1 MTITTIV
8 LGLGLQCLG
17 FAVVK
22 SVAYFGLL
30 LAFALVSA
38 LFSDLLVVPALIVLL
53 GGAIPRQ
60 SIASII
66 LRWD

>member
-8 LGLGLQCLG
+8 LGLGFSVLG

-30 LAFALVSA
+30 LAFALLSA
-38 LFSDLLVVPALIVLL
+38 LFSDLLVVPALIVLV
-53 GGAIPRQ
+53 GTP
-60 SIASII
+60 II
-66 LRWD
+66 QEDAQRI